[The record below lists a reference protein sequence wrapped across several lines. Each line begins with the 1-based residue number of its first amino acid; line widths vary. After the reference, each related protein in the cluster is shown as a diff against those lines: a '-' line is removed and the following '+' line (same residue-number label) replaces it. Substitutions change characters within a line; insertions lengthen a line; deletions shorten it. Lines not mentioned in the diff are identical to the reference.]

1 MARNPFVY
9 SIMMVEAVL
18 ASGDNAGVVVPDGY
32 RWVVRDLDGYFSP
45 APGGPGYV
53 GLLVNPAGTS
63 DTIYIGVWRFARG
76 VGGQARWRGRQVIEA
91 GGGLTVEVAGN
102 GIPSG
107 FQVSGY
113 QLTLP

>member
-1 MARNPFVY
+1 
-9 SIMMVEAVL
+9 L
-18 ASGDNAGVVVPDGY
+18 
-32 RWVVRDLDGYFSP
+32 
-45 APGGPGYV
+45 
-53 GLLVNPAGTS
+53 